1 MLKRELQILYSS
13 FLYFTRLSLPIRVE
27 YRKENQHLALTWFP
41 LVGVV
46 VGLMGGVAYYPA
58 GMVFPASVA
67 VVLALGVMVLVTGAF
82 HEDGFAD
89 VCDAFGGGYS
99 AEQRLKIMK
108 DSRVG
113 TYAVLGL
120 VLLLMMK
127 IALLTEMDSSV
138 VPAVLVASHALSR
151 WSVLIIAMRWPYARP
166 SGASKSRDTSHPLSA
181 GRFFI
186 ASVLGVAPLIYFCSW
201 WILVSVP
208 LVIMFALMAGR
219 WFKARIGG
227 YTGDCLGAVQQVN
240 ELLVMVVLFVVL
252 Q

>member
-1 MLKRELQILYSS
+1 MLKRELQIVYSS

-46 VGLMGGVAYYPA
+46 VGLMGGVAYYLA
-58 GMVFPASVA
+58 SMVFPASVA
-67 VVLALGVMVLVTGAF
+67 VVLALGVTILVTGAF

-89 VCDAFGGGYS
+89 VCDAFGGGYT
-99 AEQRLKIMK
+99 AEQRLHIMK

-120 VLLLMMK
+120 LLLLAMK
-127 IALLTEMDSSV
+127 MVLLTETDSSV

-186 ASVLGVAPLIYFCSW
+186 ATVLGVVPLIYFCSW
-201 WILVSVP
+201 WLLVSVP
-208 LVIMFALMAGR
+208 MVIISALMAGR

-227 YTGDCLGAVQQVN
+227 YTGDCLGAVQQLN
-240 ELLVMVVLFVVL
+240 EVLVMAVLFVVL